1 RLLREVVTEN
11 EIAEVVGAWTG
22 IPVSR
27 LQEGEREKV
36 LRLDEILHERVIGQD
51 EAVQL
56 VADAMIR
63 ARSGIKDP
71 RRPIGSFL
79 FLGPTGVGKTELA
92 RTLAE
97 SLFDT
102 EENMIRI
109 DMSEYQERHTVS
121 RLVGAPPGYVGYDEG
136 GQLTEAVRRRPYA
149 VVLLDEIEK
158 AHPDVFN
165 TLLQVLDDGRLT
177 DGKGRTVSFR
187 NAVVIMTSNVG
198 SQYLLE
204 GVTPEGKLTEESRDL
219 VFSELRAR
227 FRPEFLNRIDET
239 VLFKPLVEAEIEKI
253 VDIMLQGLR
262 ERLAERR
269 LSLEV
274 TEAARR
280 QIARQGFDPVYG
292 ARPLR
297 RFISREV
304 ETRLGRALLS
314 DEIPDDGT
322 LIVDLVAG
330 SLIVHTRDV
339 AVVRV

>member
-1 RLLREVVTEN
+1 
-11 EIAEVVGAWTG
+11 
-22 IPVSR
+22 
-27 LQEGEREKV
+27 
-36 LRLDEILHERVIGQD
+36 
-51 EAVQL
+51 
-56 VADAMIR
+56 MIR

-177 DGKGRTVSFR
+177 DGQGRTVSFR

-280 QIARQGFDPVYG
+280 HIARQGFDPVYG